1 MVTKWC
7 SWRHSNILHA
17 TVCVLYI
24 TLCFDKYVYIYMI
37 IYIYYMIIYKY
48 MIIYIYMYN
57 YIYTYDYIYTLYIW
71 LYIWLYIIYMYDY
84 IYIYYNTYITSIKHN
99 NIPYLDLNSWS
110 RCLGT
115 YGNTRTCSEQSLR
128 ILMWNASH
136 VHKHFNYTW
145 QERVGNKTQESIE
158 KIPSP

>member
-1 MVTKWC
+1 MQLYVFY
-7 SWRHSNILHA
+7 ILH
-17 TVCVLYI
+17 CVLI
-24 TLCFDKYVYIYMI
+24 NMYIYMI
-37 IYIYYMIIYKY
+37 IYILYDYIQIYDYIYICIIIYIH
-48 MIIYIYMYN
+48 MIIYIH
-57 YIYTYDYIYTLYIW
+57 YIYDYIYDYILYICM
-71 LYIWLYIIYMYDY
+71 I